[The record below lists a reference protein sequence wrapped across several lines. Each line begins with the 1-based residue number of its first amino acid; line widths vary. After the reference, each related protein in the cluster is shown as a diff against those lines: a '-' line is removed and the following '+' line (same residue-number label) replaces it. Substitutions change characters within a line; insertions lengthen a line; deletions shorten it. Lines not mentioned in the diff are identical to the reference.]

1 MDYIKKELL
10 FSKSHLGSKKS
21 ESKKKP
27 WNGRWILA
35 MHITN
40 KIYKVFLQTN
50 KRKRKMDTIQSNIK
64 DLEMVNKH
72 EQKNVQPHYSSEK

>member
-1 MDYIKKELL
+1 M
-10 FSKSHLGSKKS
+10 
-21 ESKKKP
+21 
-27 WNGRWILA
+27 ILA

-72 EQKNVQPHYSSEK
+72 EQKNVQPHYSSEKWK